1 MEDDQAM
8 IQHLRHQV
16 ANLRSL
22 LSHLENQ
29 EKVGHEDYA
38 YLHAKLQ
45 EVIGRLK
52 ALERLFGKRGG
63 SPGLRAVWLN

>member
-1 MEDDQAM
+1 M
-8 IQHLRHQV
+8 IQELRHQV

-29 EKVGHEDYA
+29 EKVGHEEYA

-45 EVIGRLK
+45 DIIGRLRE
-52 ALERLFGKRGG
+52 LERSSGKRRG
-63 SPGLRAVWLN
+63 PPDLRAEWLN